1 MATAGG
7 PKIVTDGLVFGYDTN
22 YGVADND
29 TTTRFYTGAP
39 TINYIHGQ
47 NAVAQDS
54 YTAYSATSSGTW
66 DAKHPNAIRA
76 YNAQGGD
83 ITGYVN
89 TGVTDWTNTYH
100 AVWELDPILKKPV
113 VVMNDVSGQWKAKSY
128 STGIGSWT
136 SQGKSHGD
144 TYTISWLQWVDN
156 LSKNAKAG
164 LYTKNTSGGNGFH
177 DGQANSASSYNTETH
192 TWQRVY
198 QTYTTSSVRDLNNSQ
213 ATVYMYGQYN
223 VRATVKIA
231 DVQFTWGSIPVPF
244 SEVYERSSTASL
256 IDLKETTDIDVS
268 NVSFDSTGQPTFDGT
283 DDIIDLTLPQ
293 NFQDELTIE
302 TWYKGTDSSRNH
314 LWNFTG
320 SGNLNCNFN
329 DGSYTLWL
337 YWDGGG
343 SNYLRFTTPQ
353 FCDSEIHHIVF
364 VHEGSTNKV
373 YLDGVLLTNGVAGGT
388 QTFNSKI
395 GSTYDVGGSPYF
407 QGDVYVNRV
416 YDKALTASQV
426 QQNYN
431 AQKNRFA

>member
-39 TINYIHGQ
+39 TINYVHGQ

-128 STGIGSWT
+128 GTGLGTWT
-136 SQGKSHGD
+136 SQGKGHGD

-223 VRATVKIA
+223 VRATLKIA

-244 SEVYERSSTASL
+244 SEGYERAATASL
-256 IDLKETTDIDVS
+256 IDLKETNDIDIS
-268 NVSFDSTGQPTFDGT
+268 NVSFDSTGQPTFDGS
-283 DDIIDLTLPQ
+283 DDEIDITFPTLSSD
-293 NFQDELTIE
+293 FGSIE
-302 TWYKGTDSSRNH
+302 VVVARKD
-314 LWNFTG
+314 
-320 SGNLNCNFN
+320 
-329 DGSYTLWL
+329 
-337 YWDGGG
+337 
-343 SNYLRFTTPQ
+343 TTTNS
-353 FCDSEIHHIVF
+353 FIFGAVG
-364 VHEGSTNKV
+364 GSTNRYYLRHAGTTSYDACRGNPLANASFGVMTQDKLYHLVMTWDINTV
-373 YLDGVLLTNGVAGGT
+373 YAYTNGVFSASSSYTNPGTDITGGNVGKGAGNHVMADLPV
-388 QTFNSKI
+388 FK
-395 GSTYDVGGSPYF
+395 
-407 QGDVYVNRV
+407 VYG
-416 YDKALTASQV
+416 KTLSATEIK
-426 QQNYN
+426 QNYN
-431 AQKNRFA
+431 AYKKRFDL

>member
-128 STGIGSWT
+128 GTGLGTWT
-136 SQGKSHGD
+136 SQGKGHGD

-244 SEVYERSSTASL
+244 SEGYERAATASL

-283 DDIIDLTLPQ
+283 NDYININKDFGTVNAYTFEWVENPGQTHKMPIAGRTNTNFYKYGAYSWRYKHGGTLGEYYHTAGATSGWHHWVVTYDGSTIKV
-293 NFQDELTIE
+293 FQDNISL
-302 TWYKGTDSSRNH
+302 GTNSSS
-314 LWNFTG
+314 
-320 SGNLNCNFN
+320 SGTADFS
-329 DGSYTLWL
+329 DGFKIGWWS
-337 YWDGGG
+337 
-343 SNYLRFTTPQ
+343 
-353 FCDSEIHHIVF
+353 
-364 VHEGSTNKV
+364 
-373 YLDGVLLTNGVAGGT
+373 AGGAYA
-388 QTFNSKI
+388 FN
-395 GSTYDVGGSPYF
+395 
-407 QGDVYVNRV
+407 GDIPVMRI
-416 YDKALTASQV
+416 YDKALSSTEIK
-426 QQNYN
+426 QNYN
-431 AQKNRFA
+431 AYKNRFDI